1 VTLSVGST
9 TPKEADDDDDDSDDY
24 DKHCSAVDVIAK
36 EAVVAT
42 ELGLNHWAEN
52 YHRYTC
58 HLHIDTHSLLSLD

>member
-42 ELGLNHWAEN
+42 ELGLNH
-52 YHRYTC
+52 
-58 HLHIDTHSLLSLD
+58 